1 MLRLLVF
8 LGIVSTCS
16 VAIPYVYQSNPEV
29 FHRNLNAGAERVRKL
44 ITGKEKAPVRMHQSL
59 SGRKVRIEM
68 DSLGHFVTDFKLN
81 GRRTTALVDT
91 GATLVA
97 INMSTA
103 RRIGIRLSP
112 SDFKYEVGTANGKT
126 RAASVTID
134 EVRIGHI
141 RLDDVHAAVLDDAA
155 LEGTLVGMSFLKR
168 LKSFKVEGGSLLLQ
182 Q

>member
-8 LGIVSTCS
+8 LSIVSACS
-16 VAIPYVYQSNPEV
+16 VAIPVLYQSNPEA
-29 FHRNLNAGAERVRKL
+29 FHRNLSIGAERVRKL
-44 ITGKEKAPVRMHQSL
+44 VSTQDKAPVTRHKSL

-68 DSLGHFVTDFKLN
+68 DPLGHFVTEFRLN
-81 GRRTTALVDT
+81 GRRITALVDT

-97 INMSTA
+97 INTSTA

-134 EVRIGHI
+134 SVQIGRI
-141 RLDDVHAAVLDDAA
+141 RVDEVHAAVLDDDA

-168 LKSFKVEGGSLLLQ
+168 LRTFKVENGSLLLRQ
-182 Q
+182 